1 MPHTNRTI
9 KRLHSINRKWCAA
22 YLGYFFRLHV
32 FGATIDK
39 QLGRTLP
46 EEVAKVV
53 KAVKQTF

>member
-1 MPHTNRTI
+1 MQIERLKGFIRSIVSTVQHTQVD
-9 KRLHSINRKWCAA
+9 
-22 YLGYFFRLHV
+22 FFRPHV